1 MRSEKGITLM
11 ILIITI
17 VVMIIISAVTVKAS
31 FNSKNGVYS
40 ETKNQIEYQNNATN
54 YLNSSIDSTLQNQE
68 KEWGL

>member
-17 VVMIIISAVTVKAS
+17 AVMIIISAVTVKAS

>member
-17 VVMIIISAVTVKAS
+17 AVMIIISAVTIKAS